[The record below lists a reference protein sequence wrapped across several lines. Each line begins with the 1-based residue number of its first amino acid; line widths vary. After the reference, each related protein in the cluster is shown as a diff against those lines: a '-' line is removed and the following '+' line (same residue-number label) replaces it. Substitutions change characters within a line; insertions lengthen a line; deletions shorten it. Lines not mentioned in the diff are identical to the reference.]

1 MDNNT
6 YKGFR
11 KFFKTK
17 NMTKENIIEYLN
29 NPSNFSGIYGQS
41 PSFKVAF
48 IKAALMSFELDET
61 FFFDIIDLVNVDDFK
76 KELFNDKDIRNK
88 YKDCNSINLYMDL

>member
-6 YKGFR
+6 YKDFK

-17 NMTKENIIEYLN
+17 NMTKENIIDYLN
-29 NPSNFSGIYGQS
+29 NPINFSGIYAES

-61 FFFDIIDLVNVDDFK
+61 FFFDIVDLVNNADFK
-76 KELFNDKDIRNK
+76 KELFNDKDIRKK
-88 YKDCNSINLYMDL
+88 YKNCDSINLYMDL